1 LFVLS
6 EVMERGMLGFGE
18 ISPGGYLGQIE
29 SSVVRAAQVVFADES
44 VVGTDFVQ
52 DVCYGLPCL

>member
-1 LFVLS
+1 
-6 EVMERGMLGFGE
+6 MLGFGE